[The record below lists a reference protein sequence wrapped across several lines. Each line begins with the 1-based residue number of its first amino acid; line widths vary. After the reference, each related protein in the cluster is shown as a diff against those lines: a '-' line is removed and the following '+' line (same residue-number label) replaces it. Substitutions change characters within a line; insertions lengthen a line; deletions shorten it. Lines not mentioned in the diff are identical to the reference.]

1 MAKYLT
7 TNEKQTEDIGYI
19 LGKSAKAG
27 QVFALDGDLGAGKT
41 VFTRGVARGM
51 GLNPDDVCS
60 PTFTIVNE
68 YDEAADGTAAPVP
81 LFHFDTYR
89 LEDSDDFINSGL
101 DEYFDRGGVCVIEWS
116 SVIDDLL
123 PKGTVHVKITGTGD
137 MRQIEVNE

>member
-1 MAKYLT
+1 MAEYIT
-7 TNEKQTEDIGYI
+7 TNEAQTQAIGEK
-19 LGKSAKAG
+19 LGKNAKPG

-41 VFTRGVARGM
+41 VMTRGIARGM
-51 GLNPDDVCS
+51 GLNEDDVCS

-68 YDEAADGTAAPVP
+68 YDESKDGSRAQVP

-89 LEDSDDFINSGL
+89 LGGSDDFLDAGL

-123 PKGTVHVKITGTGD
+123 PKDTVRITITGSGE
-137 MRQIEVNE
+137 MRKIEVT